1 MLNEWFGRLAR
12 NETGA
17 AAAKYALVAVLLAM
31 AVYRG

>member
-1 MLNEWFGRLAR
+1 MPSEWFSRLAQ

-17 AAAKYALVAVLLAM
+17 TAAKYALIVVLLAM